1 MVIGI
6 AGGSG
11 SGKSTVV
18 ERVVAGCGADCVA
31 ILDHDAYYK
40 NLSDLPLEERIAQN
54 FDHPDALETSL
65 LCQHLDRL
73 KAGETIQKPVY
84 DFTLHLRTDRTQPVE
99 VRPVIIVEGILVLA
113 YPELVDRLDLKIFV
127 HADDDIR
134 LSRRIRRDIV
144 ERGRSID
151 AVLTQYEHT
160 VRPMYLEFVEPS
172 IRNADIIVPRGGH
185 NRLAIE
191 VLVGH
196 LKTAMR
202 DAVVRQGS
210 VAST

>member
-1 MVIGI
+1 VDELVKLDARPPLVIGI

-18 ERVVAGCGADCVA
+18 ARVVKGLGEESVA
-31 ILDHDAYYK
+31 ILDHDAYYRD
-40 NLSDLPLEERIAQN
+40 LSHLRLEERIEQN
-54 FDHPDALETSL
+54 FDHPDALETEL
-65 LCQHLDRL
+65 LCLQLDQL
-73 KAGETIQKPVY
+73 KAGAPILKPVY
-84 DFTLHLRTDRTQPVE
+84 DFTIHCRTDRTQRVE
-99 VRPVIIVEGILVLA
+99 ARPVIIVEGILVLA
-113 YPELVDRLDLKIFV
+113 YPALVDRLDLKIFV

-134 LSRRIRRDIV
+134 LARRIRRDIV

-172 IRNADIIVPRGGH
+172 IRNADLIVPRGGH
-185 NRLAIE
+185 NKLAIE

-196 LKTAMR
+196 LKSFSA
-202 DAVVRQGS
+202 
-210 VAST
+210 